1 MRRDHF
7 TATVQEGVGK
17 PTLSLSYDGPA
28 GELTSQLTDEKGVRF
43 TADEIDAA
51 FRLQGSLDADP
62 AGVFSLTNRL
72 TGEFLL
78 EVNVDANE
86 LFSLVD
92 AARDRTDNDE
102 STRYR
107 VRLDRADGDTIRYDL
122 DALFVYDSDGELLRK
137 QSLIP
142 SGVEL

>member
-7 TATVQEGVGK
+7 TATVQEAAEK
-17 PTLSLSYDGPA
+17 PTLSLSYDGPV
-28 GELTSQLTDEKGVRF
+28 GELTSQLTDEQSALF
-43 TADEIDAA
+43 AADEVDAA
-51 FRLQGSLDADP
+51 FRLQAPLDDSP
-62 AGVFSLTNRL
+62 TGVFSLTHRL

-78 EVNVDANE
+78 EVNADTNE

-92 AARDRTDNDE
+92 AARDRADNDD

-107 VRLDRADGDTIRYDL
+107 VRIEREGDGDISYDL

>member
-7 TATVQEGVGK
+7 TATVQEAGEK

-28 GELTSQLTDEKGVRF
+28 DELLSQLTDEKGVRF
-43 TADEIDAA
+43 TANEIDAA
-51 FRLQGSLDADP
+51 FRLQEPLDKSP
-62 AGVFSLTNRL
+62 TGVFSLTHRL

-78 EVNVDANE
+78 ELNANANE
-86 LFSLVD
+86 LFALID
-92 AARDRTDNDE
+92 AARDRADNDD

-107 VRLDRADGDTIRYDL
+107 VHLDRDDETISYDL

>member
-7 TATVQEGVGK
+7 TAAVQEAAGK

-28 GELTSQLTDEKGVRF
+28 DELTAQLTDEKGVRF
-43 TADEIDAA
+43 TANEIDAA
-51 FRLQGSLDADP
+51 FRLQGSLDDDP
-62 AGVFSLTNRL
+62 AGVFSLTHRL

-78 EVNVDANE
+78 EVNVDANK
-86 LFSLVD
+86 LFSLID

-102 STRYR
+102 TTRYR
-107 VRLDRADGDTIRYDL
+107 VRFERADGDSLSYDL